1 MKTIKYIFIFIIAS
15 VSITCSGSKKYF
27 KAAERLEKQGLVN
40 DAANYYLES
49 LQRRP
54 TFVEARIK
62 LKDVGQKLL
71 NNLASDFFRNFN
83 TQQLE
88 ASLTSFEK
96 LKEFYLKAE
105 ALNVTLDYPKSYDD
119 DYKKAVENYCDKNY
133 LITTNLVYE
142 KKYTEAIPFINKV
155 KKYNSSY
162 KNLQQLDVI
171 AVCEP
176 LYQKAIINLENK
188 NYSNALL
195 NLNEIKLKSDNYKDA
210 ADLYELAAGQESK
223 TYLLFEPNN
232 SNDRSEKELEE
243 YLYNNFSQL
252 GLNSS
257 DKLKLLNNTPFQN
270 ANKNIDLYNGSN
282 LDLLQAIRKA
292 SGTDYYYVF
301 DVVNRRE
308 YNSGLQ
314 KTQNKAFREIKTR
327 INDSTVVT
335 EYKPLEYNL
344 VKAQR
349 SFSYDFK
356 YKIMNSQNGQVIG
369 SQFQTI
375 RGQDAVEYQEFLRPF
390 DGNVNNLFP
399 YNPQTTSSV
408 MQFNPRNWRSLF
420 SARSNLKSMEDI
432 KNEALNQN
440 LSVFRNSLKV
450 MK

>member
-1 MKTIKYIFIFIIAS
+1 MKYIKYIFILSIIILGA
-15 VSITCSGSKKYF
+15 CSGSKKYF

-49 LQRRP
+49 LQRKP

-62 LKDVGQKLL
+62 LKDVGQRLL

-88 ASLTSFEK
+88 ASLTSFER
-96 LKEFYLKAE
+96 LKEFYVKAE
-105 ALNVTLDYPKSYDD
+105 ALNVMLDYPKSYDD
-119 DYKKAVENYCDKNY
+119 DYKKAIESFCDKNY
-133 LITTNLVYE
+133 LVAANLVYE

-162 KNLQQLDVI
+162 KNSQQLDII

-195 NLNEIKLKSDNYKDA
+195 NLYDIKLKSENYKDA
-210 ADLYELAAGQESK
+210 EDLYELAAAQETK
-223 TYLLFEPNN
+223 TYILFEPNN
-232 SNDRSEKELEE
+232 SNDRSEKELED

-252 GLNSS
+252 GLNTS

-292 SGTDYYYVF
+292 SGADFYYVF
-301 DVVNRRE
+301 DVVNKRE
-308 YNSGLQ
+308 FNSGLN

-335 EYKPLEYNL
+335 EYKPVDYNL

-356 YKIMNSQNGQVIG
+356 YKIMNAQNGQIIG
-369 SQFQTI
+369 TQFKNI

-399 YNPQTTSSV
+399 YNPQFTSSV

-420 SARSNLKSMEDI
+420 SSRNNLKSMEDI

-440 LSVFRNSLKV
+440 LSVFKNSLKV